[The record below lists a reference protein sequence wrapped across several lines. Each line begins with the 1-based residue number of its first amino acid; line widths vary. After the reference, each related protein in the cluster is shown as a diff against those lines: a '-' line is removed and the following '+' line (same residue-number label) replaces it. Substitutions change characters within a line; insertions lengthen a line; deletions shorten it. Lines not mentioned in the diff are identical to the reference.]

1 MGTSHNTWFLH
12 MDEHWMHRVCLAS
25 GEGQIVVRS
34 QAYFH
39 LEDAKQALAN
49 VMRSEVVL
57 AEAA

>member
-1 MGTSHNTWFLH
+1 MGIDRNSWFLH

-25 GEGQIVVRS
+25 ADGHIVVQS

-39 LEDAKQALAN
+39 LEDAKHALAN
-49 VMRSEVVL
+49 MMHSEVVL